1 MIDPRD
7 MEGPWNNEA
16 CKGYAIMAMRAAGL
30 DDKTIQK
37 VSHEMTW
44 VFDGTTVDE
53 AADYYRKGTVL

>member
-1 MIDPRD
+1 MIDPRY

-44 VFDGTTVDE
+44 FFDGTTVDE